1 MVEAARPSRTSFSWE
16 RSPDATGRLLDA
28 IARRWRRVGAER
40 VPPAVWDAVADD
52 VNVCVECG
60 HAAWAL
66 MVARWHRFADGCLA
80 MLAWTRLLGNPVK
93 GAGSAWSR
101 PPTTLNEQPLDHYDS
116 LNGFAQFVA
125 PPDLVVRQSRIERT
139 LTQRMFLIARERKP
153 DNALSES
160 FSVLGSIGNV
170 YTVTIDATPTCTCP
184 DALKGN
190 LCKHILFVKLK
201 VLRIDPSSEL
211 IYAKQLTDDELRF
224 AFSNACP
231 DPSAVASRH
240 VRKKFKAVM
249 SGTVED
255 EPRGRRLPTNDD
267 CCPIC
272 YECMST
278 NEDLVYCP
286 SGCHRPIHALCF
298 GQWRSACINRG
309 NPVTCVYCRTGW
321 ASARPANVGPE
332 GYVNLAD
339 IAGLPHERD
348 TSSYRGYFGG
358 DYDSDDDD
366 RWGS

>member
-1 MVEAARPSRTSFSWE
+1 MRLKETCASTLCVRP
-16 RSPDATGRLLDA
+16 LLA
-28 IARRWRRVGAER
+28 
-40 VPPAVWDAVADD
+40 
-52 VNVCVECG
+52 
-60 HAAWAL
+60 
-66 MVARWHRFADGCLA
+66 
-80 MLAWTRLLGNPVK
+80 
-93 GAGSAWSR
+93 SR
-101 PPTTLNEQPLDHYDS
+101 PLLPHMVQ
-116 LNGFAQFVA
+116 
-125 PPDLVVRQSRIERT
+125 
-139 LTQRMFLIARERKP
+139 
-153 DNALSES
+153 
-160 FSVLGSIGNV
+160 
-170 YTVTIDATPTCTCP
+170 
-184 DALKGN
+184 
-190 LCKHILFVKLK
+190 LFVKLK

-366 RWGS
+366 RWGSRRRRRRWW